1 MPGWAHASKSAQV
14 CPGVPMPSDVAK
26 SGYLQDRLAPLGLTF
41 TSQTLQTMVASINWA
56 VSLQNIIKWQLH
68 GW

>member
-26 SGYLQDRLAPLGLTF
+26 SGYLGY
-41 TSQTLQTMVASINWA
+41 
-56 VSLQNIIKWQLH
+56 WQVEEKVVM
-68 GW
+68 

>member
-1 MPGWAHASKSAQV
+1 MDWTTF
-14 CPGVPMPSDVAK
+14 
-26 SGYLQDRLAPLGLTF
+26 QDRLAPLGLTF
-41 TSQTLQTMVASINWA
+41 TSQTLQAMVASINWA